1 MKKFY
6 AFLAAA
12 LLSVSVFAA
21 KDVVPSDATIM
32 AAAGAEAG
40 QVVVCIYIPGAMACF
55 DVVFVG
61 TYHQNETGGWATDV
75 ANLAKF
81 EPIEGYDGWYVVA
94 VDDETESPEG
104 KPVML
109 DVDGNFNWAYQVGA
123 ATAIRGGVSVVQ
135 GQYEGE
141 IDLKTY
147 GKDAP
152 NVYTV
157 DAWKQNPCTAIYHN
171 YTVEVISTGCDNLA
185 VPFIIGGMNNWG
197 TPQEL
202 QINMAKTQELQV
214 PVYYITFKAAEETEY
229 QLLSGLRD
237 PNTGA
242 IDSTAK
248 PGWYDAA
255 YLQILV
261 DGVWQRYNPNNSKLG
276 AEANVVYDLRV
287 DTLQWARCDNQPEEY
302 TVVTLKAP
310 VGAPAKVEIIGTFG
324 EGWEVGTEMELL
336 STGSWLAE
344 VHAKAGQVFKFRSG
358 VGETAD
364 DKWANEILYYDA
376 ENDAW
381 KTFGDG
387 NKELVFGQLWEDDTN
402 WDEVPCKWI
411 SLDFSDPDSYKW
423 KMGDEEAIE
432 NVVLTEKAR
441 KVVVDG
447 VIYIV
452 RDNKLFNLQG
462 AQVR

>member
-287 DTLQWARCDNQPEEY
+287 DTLQWARCDESPLY
-302 TVVTLKAP
+302 DVVVTLNAP
-310 VGAPAKVEIIGTFG
+310 AGAPDTVQIIGEFDD
-324 EGWEVGTEMELL
+324 W
-336 STGSWLAE
+336 TGVDMAYASGVYTAT
-344 VHAKAGQVFKFRSG
+344 VSAKAGQAFKFRERG
-358 VGETAD
+358 NWD
-364 DKWANEILYYDA
+364 NQILYYYGGT
-376 ENDAW
+376 EEEPEDAW
-381 KTFGDG
+381 LTFGDG
-387 NKELVFGQLWEDDTN
+387 NDRVLIFQQLWEDGTGDLAGKK
-402 WDEVPCKWI
+402 VI
-411 SLDFSDPDSYKW
+411 ALDFSDEDNYKW
-423 KMGDEEAIE
+423 AQEAEAIE